1 MASESERLQE
11 DIQDLQAV
19 RRVLAG
25 EKDAFRELVRRYTD
39 PLYSMCYRYLGSPEE
54 AEEAVQDI
62 FRKAYSALD
71 SFDPQRR
78 FFTWLYTIG
87 MNHVRSLGR
96 SRTREMRRQ
105 AVSYDELPQAPA
117 DDADSEKP
125 DLSAIRNAAGDA
137 IHAALQQLRE
147 DYRRAFVLRHVQDL
161 SVQQVAEI
169 LGIPENTVKTHARRA
184 RSELRE
190 ILRRWG
196 WG

>member
-1 MASESERLQE
+1 
-11 DIQDLQAV
+11 
-19 RRVLAG
+19 
-25 EKDAFRELVRRYTD
+25 
-39 PLYSMCYRYLGSPEE
+39 
-54 AEEAVQDI
+54 
-62 FRKAYSALD
+62 
-71 SFDPQRR
+71 
-78 FFTWLYTIG
+78 
-87 MNHVRSLGR
+87 
-96 SRTREMRRQ
+96 MRRQ

-125 DLSAIRNAAGDA
+125 DLYAIRNAAGDA

-169 LGIPENTVKTHARRA
+169 LGIPENTVKTHVRRA

-190 ILRRWG
+190 ILRQWG